1 LYINESFNKEIA
13 NARYNLLS
21 RKKHS
26 PVIVRPVTLKVRDQE
41 TPAGLTDKD
50 REALLAEMPFHW
62 VYSPESDAEVEE
74 NLNP

>member
-1 LYINESFNKEIA
+1 MA

-41 TPAGLTDKD
+41 THAGLTDKD
-50 REALLAEMPFHW
+50 REALPRCLSIGFPVPKVMPK
-62 VYSPESDAEVEE
+62 
-74 NLNP
+74 LKRI